1 MRTRIYRVE
10 KGDEVETVVGDID
23 LVSMLGDITLPCKN
37 IHDLIKDGETHLEKD
52 DIKIMILGRY
62 GEEVLNA

>member
-37 IHDLIKDGETHLEKD
+37 IQELIKIGETYLEKE